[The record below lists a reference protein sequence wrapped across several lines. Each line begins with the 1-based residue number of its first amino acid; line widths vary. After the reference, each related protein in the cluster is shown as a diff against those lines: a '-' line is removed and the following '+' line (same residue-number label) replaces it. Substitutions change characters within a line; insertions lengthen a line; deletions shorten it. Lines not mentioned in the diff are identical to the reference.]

1 MTESKPKL
9 NLIQK
14 LNEASKNI
22 GPIDKDG
29 NNSYQKYKF
38 QSETAIKYAVEGA
51 IRDVGIRII
60 PSYEVINQYDKE
72 GRKGGSNH
80 YVDVMGTFLITDG
93 VEIQQGSMPG
103 SGQDSGEKAMAK
115 ACTSA
120 QKYFYKQLFNITDK
134 DEDPDA
140 DDSHPGG
147 GFGGTTST
155 QASQTPDPE
164 PITPQQK
171 DTLSKLFNAIAGK
184 AKVDLNVVATSFLK
198 QVNGA
203 TSMDQLNHK
212 QAQEIVSAA
221 TKKLN
226 KLVTEGKETA

>member
-1 MTESKPKL
+1 MTEEKEL

-14 LNEASKNI
+14 LNEASKHI
-22 GPIDKDG
+22 GPIGKDG
-29 NNSYQKYKF
+29 NNSFQKYRF
-38 QSETAIKYAVEGA
+38 QSETAIKYAVESA
-51 IRDVGIRII
+51 IREVGIRII
-60 PSYEVINQYDKE
+60 PQYEVINQYDKASK
-72 GRKGGSNH
+72 RGGENH
-80 YVDVMGTFLITDG
+80 FVDVMGTFTITDG
-93 VEIQQGSMPG
+93 ENTVVGTMPG

-155 QASQTPDPE
+155 QESQTPGPE

-171 DTLSKLFNAIAGK
+171 DTLSKLFNAIADK

-212 QAQEIVSAA
+212 QAQEIVSVA
-221 TKKLN
+221 TNKLN